1 MIYSGIKG
9 SVPLLK
15 AAPRHCQPSLHTIKG
30 LGRPSPRSCLPG
42 EGNQTKPTPPDRPRQ
57 APAPGGALLKD
68 SGTRGRSGPELQPGK
83 MLQLHSVLGV
93 GDGGLGFGPRSQEGM
108 LGAGVL
114 LAPGAK
120 SVPAAGAWRDAAG
133 AAPERIYPSSW
144 LSLLLLIPLDPLQ
157 QLSTFCAVKALQTP
171 SEFQPGLQFPSPT

>member
-1 MIYSGIKG
+1 
-9 SVPLLK
+9 
-15 AAPRHCQPSLHTIKG
+15 
-30 LGRPSPRSCLPG
+30 
-42 EGNQTKPTPPDRPRQ
+42 
-57 APAPGGALLKD
+57 
-68 SGTRGRSGPELQPGK
+68 

-120 SVPAAGAWRDAAG
+120 SVPAAGAWRDAAA

-144 LSLLLLIPLDPLQ
+144 LSLLLVIPLDPLQ

-171 SEFQPGLQFPSPT
+171 SDFQPGLQFPSPT